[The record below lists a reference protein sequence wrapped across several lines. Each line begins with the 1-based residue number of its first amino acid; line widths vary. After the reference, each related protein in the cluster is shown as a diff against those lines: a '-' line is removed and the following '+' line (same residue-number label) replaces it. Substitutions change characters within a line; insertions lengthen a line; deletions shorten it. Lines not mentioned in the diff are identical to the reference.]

1 MEKIMNVENKWDQM
15 AEADMVE
22 GPVEEVTY
30 EEVIKAM
37 NKMKLGKAAA
47 PSEVNMDM
55 IMASG
60 KFGVGIL
67 KKLCQR
73 VLDGK
78 GMPEEWKTSVVVP
91 IFKGKGD
98 VMDCGAY
105 RGVKLLEHAMKIVER
120 VLEKRIKELV
130 KVDDMQFGFMPGKG
144 TVDALFIL
152 RRMQEEFRGKEKKL
166 YMCFVDLEKAFDRV
180 PRKVMKWAL
189 RKKSLPEVLVKA
201 VMSLYE
207 GSRTKVRVGS
217 GFSEE
222 FGVRVGVHQG
232 SVLSPLIFAIVVDAV
247 SEHAREGLL
256 NEILYADDLVLMS
269 ENLEDLRERFQR
281 WRDALESKG
290 LRINIRKTKMM
301 VSGAEGEV
309 VRSRVDPCGICGKRV
324 MSNAV
329 WCTLCKK
336 WIHARCTKMKKVS
349 CSFAQQFVCRRCE
362 DIGDGKEEPVEV
374 LCDEVETVKGF
385 CYLGDRLNA
394 SGGCETAV
402 TARVRIGWMKF
413 RECGELLLGRRFS
426 LKMKGMVYRSCVR
439 SAMLHGSETW
449 CLRENE
455 MVILRRTER
464 AMVRSMCGV
473 KLVDRKNTEELMKML
488 GLKETLD
495 KMAKANGVRWY
506 GHVVRRDD
514 ESILKKAMM
523 FEVNGPQK
531 RGRPKQTWKK
541 QV

>member
-1 MEKIMNVENKWDQM
+1 M
-15 AEADMVE
+15 
-22 GPVEEVTY
+22 
-30 EEVIKAM
+30 
-37 NKMKLGKAAA
+37 
-47 PSEVNMDM
+47 
-55 IMASG
+55 
-60 KFGVGIL
+60 
-67 KKLCQR
+67 
-73 VLDGK
+73 
-78 GMPEEWKTSVVVP
+78 
-91 IFKGKGD
+91 
-98 VMDCGAY
+98 
-105 RGVKLLEHAMKIVER
+105 
-120 VLEKRIKELV
+120 
-130 KVDDMQFGFMPGKG
+130 
-144 TVDALFIL
+144 
-152 RRMQEEFRGKEKKL
+152 
-166 YMCFVDLEKAFDRV
+166 
-180 PRKVMKWAL
+180 
-189 RKKSLPEVLVKA
+189 
-201 VMSLYE
+201 
-207 GSRTKVRVGS
+207 
-217 GFSEE
+217 
-222 FGVRVGVHQG
+222 HQG
-232 SVLSPLIFAIVVDAV
+232 SVLSPLIFSIVVDAV
-247 SEHAREGLL
+247 SEHAIEGLL

-281 WRDALESKG
+281 WRNALKSKG

-349 CSFAQQFVCRRCE
+349 CSFTQQFVCRRCE

-426 LKMKGMVYRSCVR
+426 LKMKGMLYRSCVR

-455 MVILRRTER
+455 MVILRTER

-473 KLVDRKNTEELMKML
+473 KLEDRKNT
-488 GLKETLD
+488 
-495 KMAKANGVRWY
+495 
-506 GHVVRRDD
+506 
-514 ESILKKAMM
+514 
-523 FEVNGPQK
+523 
-531 RGRPKQTWKK
+531 
-541 QV
+541 